1 MLSISRR
8 NSFDASAGVL
18 DCVRHAGRK
27 IRLAGDRNEV
37 DIGIN
42 DLLDDVD
49 QSIAK
54 ALAGKNLQEMILKL
68 TRPELTEYSAI
79 PLSGCGT
86 SL

>member
-1 MLSISRR
+1 
-8 NSFDASAGVL
+8 
-18 DCVRHAGRK
+18 
-27 IRLAGDRNEV
+27 LAGDRNEV

-49 QSIAK
+49 QSIVK

-68 TRPELTEYSAI
+68 TRPEFTKWPKRSAI